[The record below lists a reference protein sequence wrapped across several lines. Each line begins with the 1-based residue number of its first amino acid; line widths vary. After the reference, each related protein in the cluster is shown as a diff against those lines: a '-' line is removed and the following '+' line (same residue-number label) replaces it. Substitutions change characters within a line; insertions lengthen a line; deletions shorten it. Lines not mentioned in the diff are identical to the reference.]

1 MSITKAVDLQTVKV
15 TVAVQMIYTSVNGEL
30 VKYPVNTSARISIKA
45 AEEFLT
51 ENAFPFDKVLNVIRE
66 KQEYVI
72 PFETLENQFK
82 TI

>member
-1 MSITKAVDLQTVKV
+1 MSITKAEDFQTVRV
-15 TVAVQMIYTSVNGEL
+15 TVAVQMIYTTLNGKL
-30 VKYPVNTSARISIKA
+30 VKYPVNTSARISIKS
-45 AEEFLT
+45 AEEFLI

-66 KQEYVI
+66 KQEYAV

>member
-30 VKYPVNTSARISIKA
+30 VKYPVNTTTRISIKA

-51 ENAFPFDKVLNVIRE
+51 ENALPFDKILNVIRE
-66 KQEYVI
+66 KQEYAI

-82 TI
+82 KI

>member
-1 MSITKAVDLQTVKV
+1 MPITKAADFQTVRV
-15 TVAVQMIYTSVNGEL
+15 TVAVQMIYTSVNVEL

-45 AEEFLT
+45 AEEFLN